1 MKNKKMTFVWSIT
14 LLILCVS
21 TLVIA
26 VTRIV
31 GIDLPDIMIRV
42 LGIVELIALPIF
54 VFTSIK
60 KYLKRCNGDAENNMG

>member
-42 LGIVELIALPIF
+42 LGIVELISLPIF
-54 VFTSIK
+54 AFTSVK
-60 KYLKRCNGDAENNMG
+60 KVSEKK